1 MHRGSINGIPGGGLQ
16 STPSAMSI
24 GGIGNA
30 RSPNKES
37 YLNRSASIDDADN
50 DGNMR
55 NAGEMSEEDMDTERE
70 SELRKSISPPA
81 KTEGIPIRR

>member
-16 STPSAMSI
+16 STPSNMSI

-37 YLNRSASIDDADN
+37 YLNRSASIDDADE
-50 DGNMR
+50 GGHMR
-55 NAGEMSEEDMDTERE
+55 NAREMSAEDEDMERGN
-70 SELRKSISPPA
+70 ELRKSISPPA

>member
-16 STPSAMSI
+16 STPSNMSI

-37 YLNRSASIDDADN
+37 YLNRSASIDDADD

-55 NAGEMSEEDMDTERE
+55 SARDTSEEDMDMEKG
-70 SELRKSISPPA
+70 SDLRHSISPPA
-81 KTEGIPIRR
+81 KKEGIPIRR

>member
-1 MHRGSINGIPGGGLQ
+1 
-16 STPSAMSI
+16 MSI

-37 YLNRSASIDDADN
+37 YLSRSASIDDAD
-50 DGNMR
+50 DHGNMR
-55 NAGEMSEEDMDTERE
+55 NAGDMSEEEMDTEKG
-70 SELRKSISPPA
+70 SDLRNSISPPA